1 MILGD
6 TIAAV
11 ATARGPGGIG
21 IIRISGPEAEGIL
34 RRIFRP
40 RREGPLPMES
50 HRLHLGRVVAPEPE
64 TVLDEVLATIMK
76 APHSYTGEDVA
87 EIHCHGGV
95 LLLERILSEVVRSGA
110 RPAGPGEF
118 TRRAFLNDRIS
129 LAQAEAVWDLI
140 NGKTEKGLDI
150 ALSHLEGAL
159 SDRVQYLRYNLTEAL
174 ALAETS
180 IDFCDEDVS
189 MDPATNV
196 PRILEHCMETA
207 SALLSTY
214 REGKIWRDG
223 LSLVIAGKPNAGKSS
238 LLNRLLGEERAI
250 VSTRPGT
257 TRDFIEEGITIRGI
271 PVRLTDT
278 AGIRQGRDDIEEE
291 GIRRVWSRI
300 AACDAV
306 LVLLDGSVPLSAEDR
321 EIIAGTREKKT
332 LLCINKVDLPG
343 VLDREALRALLPEC
357 PPLEISAKFG
367 TGIPELREAVYGIA
381 ALEETRDMTADRIL
395 TNLRHKEALERAL
408 RCLERGREAV
418 AQGMSPECFAL
429 ELREALD
436 ALGEITGETTNEEIL
451 DRIFSR
457 FCIGK

>member
-21 IIRISGPEAEGIL
+21 IIRISGPEAERIL
-34 RRIFRP
+34 RRLFRH
-40 RREGPLPMES
+40 RREGDFPMES
-50 HRLHLGRVVAPEPE
+50 HRLYFGRIVAPDPE
-64 TVLDEVLATIMK
+64 TVLDDALVTIMK

-129 LAQAEAVWDLI
+129 LAQAEAVWDLV

-150 ALSHLEGAL
+150 AVSHLEGAL
-159 SDRVQYLRYNLTEAL
+159 SDRIQYLRYNLADAL

-180 IDFCDEDVS
+180 IDFSDEDIP
-189 MDPATNV
+189 MDPTAN
-196 PRILEHCMETA
+196 ILQILDHCTETV
-207 SALLSTY
+207 SGLLSTY

-223 LSLVIAGKPNAGKSS
+223 LSLIITGKPNVGKSS

-250 VSTRPGT
+250 VSATPGT
-257 TRDFIEEGITIRGI
+257 TRDLIEEGFTIRGI
-271 PVRLTDT
+271 PVRLIDT
-278 AGIRQGRDDIEEE
+278 AGIRQGKDEIEEE
-291 GIRRVWSRI
+291 GIRRVWSKI
-300 AACDAV
+300 SVSDAV
-306 LVLLDGSVPLSAEDR
+306 LVLLDGSVDLSPEDR
-321 EIIAGTREKKT
+321 EIIDGTRGKRT

-343 VLDREALRALLPEC
+343 KLDREALGALCPER
-357 PPLEISAKFG
+357 PAVEISAKFG
-367 TGIPELREAVYGIA
+367 TGISELKDAIYRIA
-381 ALEETRDMTADRIL
+381 SLEETRDLTADRIL
-395 TNLRHKEALERAL
+395 TNLRHKEALERTL
-408 RCLERGREAV
+408 RFLEKGREAFID
-418 AQGMSPECFAL
+418 GRFPECFAL
-429 ELREALD
+429 ELREALA
-436 ALGEITGETTNEEIL
+436 ALGEVTGETTNEEIL